1 MARNLFGNLF
11 AQSPFSPIQD
21 HIVKA
26 QECAEQLIPFIE
38 ASTNNDWE
46 LATTIQQTIS
56 DLESDADQIKKDIR
70 LHLPKSLWLPV
81 NRSDLL
87 NLITRQDKIA
97 NRAKDISGLMLGRKI
112 VIPNAIAAMMLEFSK
127 TAIATSAQAVRAIQE
142 MDELVEAGFRGNVL
156 DLVQGLIT
164 ELDDLENENDRLQ
177 VQVRAELFKIED
189 QLPPIEAMFL
199 YQVIEW
205 IGDLADRAQKV
216 GSLIQLLISK

>member
-38 ASTNNDWE
+38 ASMNNDWE

-112 VIPNAIAAMMLEFSK
+112 VIPTAIAAMMLEYSK
-127 TAIATSAQAVRAIQE
+127 TAVATSAQAVRAIQE
-142 MDELVEAGFRGNVL
+142 MDELVEAGFRGNEL

-199 YQVIEW
+199 YQIIEW

-216 GSLIQLLISK
+216 GSLMQLLISK

>member
-38 ASTNNDWE
+38 ASINNDWE

-56 DLESDADQIKKDIR
+56 DLESDADRIKKDIR

-112 VIPNAIAAMMLEFSK
+112 VIPNSIASIMLEYSK
-127 TAIATSAQAVRAIQE
+127 TAVATSAQALRAIQE
-142 MDELVEAGFRGNVL
+142 MDELVEAGFKGNVL

-164 ELDDLENENDRLQ
+164 ELDNLENEN
-177 VQVRAELFKIED
+177 
-189 QLPPIEAMFL
+189 
-199 YQVIEW
+199 
-205 IGDLADRAQKV
+205 
-216 GSLIQLLISK
+216 

>member
-156 DLVQGLIT
+156 DLVQGVIT

-216 GSLIQLLISK
+216 GSLMQLLISK

>member
-199 YQVIEW
+199 YQIIEW

-216 GSLIQLLISK
+216 GSLMQLLISK

>member
-1 MARNLFGNLF
+1 M
-11 AQSPFSPIQD
+11 
-21 HIVKA
+21 
-26 QECAEQLIPFIE
+26 
-38 ASTNNDWE
+38 
-46 LATTIQQTIS
+46 
-56 DLESDADQIKKDIR
+56 ESDADQIKKDIR

-112 VIPNAIAAMMLEFSK
+112 VIPNSIASIMLEYSK
-127 TAIATSAQAVRAIQE
+127 TAVATSAQAVRAIQE

-164 ELDDLENENDRLQ
+164 ELDNLENENDRLQ

-216 GSLIQLLISK
+216 GSLMQLLISK

>member
-38 ASTNNDWE
+38 ASINNDWE

-56 DLESDADQIKKDIR
+56 DLESDADRIKKDIR

-112 VIPNAIAAMMLEFSK
+112 VILNSIASIMLEYSK
-127 TAIATSAQAVRAIQE
+127 TAVATSAQAVRAIQE
-142 MDELVEAGFRGNVL
+142 TDELVEAGFRGNVL

-164 ELDDLENENDRLQ
+164 ELDNLENENDRLQ

-216 GSLIQLLISK
+216 GSLMQLLISK

>member
-38 ASTNNDWE
+38 ASINNDWE

-216 GSLIQLLISK
+216 GSLMQLLISK

>member
-38 ASTNNDWE
+38 ASINNDWE

-112 VIPNAIAAMMLEFSK
+112 VIPNSIASIMLEYSK
-127 TAIATSAQAVRAIQE
+127 TAVATSAQAVRAIQE

-164 ELDDLENENDRLQ
+164 ELDNLENENDRLQ

-216 GSLIQLLISK
+216 GSLMQLLISK

>member
-189 QLPPIEAMFL
+189 HLPPIEAMFL

-216 GSLIQLLISK
+216 GSLMQLLISK

>member
-1 MARNLFGNLF
+1 
-11 AQSPFSPIQD
+11 
-21 HIVKA
+21 
-26 QECAEQLIPFIE
+26 
-38 ASTNNDWE
+38 
-46 LATTIQQTIS
+46 
-56 DLESDADQIKKDIR
+56 
-70 LHLPKSLWLPV
+70 
-81 NRSDLL
+81 
-87 NLITRQDKIA
+87 
-97 NRAKDISGLMLGRKI
+97 
-112 VIPNAIAAMMLEFSK
+112 MMLEFSK

-216 GSLIQLLISK
+216 GSLMQLLISK

>member
-1 MARNLFGNLF
+1 M
-11 AQSPFSPIQD
+11 
-21 HIVKA
+21 
-26 QECAEQLIPFIE
+26 
-38 ASTNNDWE
+38 
-46 LATTIQQTIS
+46 
-56 DLESDADQIKKDIR
+56 ESDADQIKKDIR

-112 VIPNAIAAMMLEFSK
+112 VIPTAIAAMMLEFSK
-127 TAIATSAQAVRAIQE
+127 TAVATSAQAVRAIQE

-164 ELDDLENENDRLQ
+164 ELDDLENKNDRLQ

-205 IGDLADRAQKV
+205 IGDLADRAQRV
-216 GSLIQLLISK
+216 GSLMQLLISK

>member
-216 GSLIQLLISK
+216 GSLMQLLISK

>member
-46 LATTIQQTIS
+46 LAKTIQQTIS
-56 DLESDADQIKKDIR
+56 NLESDADQIKKDIR

-199 YQVIEW
+199 YQIIEW

-216 GSLIQLLISK
+216 GSLMQLLISK

>member
-1 MARNLFGNLF
+1 
-11 AQSPFSPIQD
+11 
-21 HIVKA
+21 
-26 QECAEQLIPFIE
+26 
-38 ASTNNDWE
+38 
-46 LATTIQQTIS
+46 
-56 DLESDADQIKKDIR
+56 
-70 LHLPKSLWLPV
+70 
-81 NRSDLL
+81 
-87 NLITRQDKIA
+87 
-97 NRAKDISGLMLGRKI
+97 
-112 VIPNAIAAMMLEFSK
+112 
-127 TAIATSAQAVRAIQE
+127 SAQAVRAIQE

-216 GSLIQLLISK
+216 GSLMQLLISK

>member
-177 VQVRAELFKIED
+177 VQVRAELFIIVD
-189 QLPPIEAMFL
+189 QVPPLESMFL
-199 YQVIEW
+199 YQLIEW

-216 GSLIQLLISK
+216 GSLMQLLISK

>member
-189 QLPPIEAMFL
+189 ELPPIEAMFL

-216 GSLIQLLISK
+216 GSLMQLLISK

>member
-38 ASTNNDWE
+38 ASTNNDLE

-216 GSLIQLLISK
+216 GSLMQLLISK

>member
-38 ASTNNDWE
+38 ASMNNDWE

-177 VQVRAELFKIED
+177 VQVRAELFKIGD

-216 GSLIQLLISK
+216 GSLMQLLISK

>member
-97 NRAKDISGLMLGRKI
+97 NRAKDISGLMLGRKM

-216 GSLIQLLISK
+216 GSLMQLLISK